1 MPVCADCGVDKGKA
15 QFAPSQRQRAAA
27 KMQYPPRAETPDEA
41 VRRWQAERRRRR
53 HSHEPDSTLSMISE
67 PTLITGDV
75 SPGSK
80 TPEQALEEH
89 RRSRSIRGRSLS
101 FDLPKVSE
109 GGRLRTRP
117 PARRTCLPTPIIPPL
132 PPLRPAAG
140 CQSLSSLC
148 RPLAACAALVLPGLT
163 VSRPPAVPTTVPAC
177 LPTICLCLT
186 TSTWTRF
193 AALRAQRALDRAGR
207 HRAGGLG
214 RGGAGSP
221 PSRATALALALQGY

>member
-1 MPVCADCGVDKGKA
+1 MACARVRCGALAITTTDLKPSGYPLGFTFFLTKRNFVFPLLVVRRSWSARRSRPSCIDDAVSDRPFVPTHTTMPVCADCGVDKGKA

-117 PARRTCLPTPIIPPL
+117 PARRTCLPTPI
-132 PPLRPAAG
+132 
-140 CQSLSSLC
+140 
-148 RPLAACAALVLPGLT
+148 V
-163 VSRPPAVPTTVPAC
+163 
-177 LPTICLCLT
+177 
-186 TSTWTRF
+186 
-193 AALRAQRALDRAGR
+193 
-207 HRAGGLG
+207 
-214 RGGAGSP
+214 P
-221 PSRATALALALQGY
+221 PSRRCAQPRAVKAYQACAGHLRHVLP